1 MPIARLKKCNCFHPL
16 FIFALILVIIIL
28 FVYCC
33 NSNKS
38 SELDLSF
45 TPFMNLLKYS
55 NKSTTSP
62 STTQKEGFG
71 IGVGEDSPPFEQIMQ
86 RGDLLTRDV
95 PIMRQQDPSINR
107 TSYEINSLDRIY
119 NPLRYPYKSVPYYRY
134 EATYLKSQAPQYTPS
149 PNAFFA
155 PGGAYPDLNLP
166 APVVGCG
173 SRREPCY
180 GGTQEV
186 IPNLMPPVDIS
197 ENNIAPTTITRSYG
211 DDGRSV
217 ALLNSISEITGSPV
231 TTAVNI
237 STRGPLGQ
245 PQQVGVLYKIFG
257 DENEIHPLFGR
268 RRYPNSDKWDYYT
281 MMGKYGVKVPVKTH
295 RRNEELGNNDEV
307 QVQGLPGRYR
317 VTLYESDFPQYIPY
331 V

>member
-1 MPIARLKKCNCFHPL
+1 MNL
-16 FIFALILVIIIL
+16 FKD
-28 FVYCC
+28 
-33 NSNKS
+33 SPKS
-38 SELDLSF
+38 SHQLPLQ
-45 TPFMNLLKYS
+45 
-55 NKSTTSP
+55 
-62 STTQKEGFG
+62 QKEAFG
-71 IGVGEDSPPFEQIMQ
+71 IGIGEDAVPFEEIMQ
-86 RGDLLTRDV
+86 RNISGGEGGGRRDLLLRDV

-134 EATYLKSQAPQYTPS
+134 EASYLKSQAPGLRYTPP

-155 PGGAYPDLNLP
+155 PGGDYPDLNLP

-173 SRREPCY
+173 ARREPCY

-186 IPNLMPPVDIS
+186 IPNLMPPVDVS
-197 ENNIAPTTITRSYG
+197 ENNIAPITIRRSYG
-211 DDGRSV
+211 DGGDGRPV
-217 ALLNSISEITGSPV
+217 ALMNSISEITGAPV

-257 DENEIHPLFGR
+257 DENELHPLFGR
-268 RRYPNSDKWDYYT
+268 RKYPNSDKWDYYT
-281 MMGKYGVKVPVKTH
+281 MMGKYGVKVPIKTH